1 LVDVPGNAQQPNDAA
16 LAVPVNNEIPETLMV
31 LTGAVTD
38 NPTVNPK
45 VTLVAVAVLYRDS
58 RKDGV

>member
-1 LVDVPGNAQQPNDAA
+1 MPGNAQQPNDAA